1 MLVGIDVAKAELVVA
16 VRPSGERWTVAND
29 ERGVRTLVE
38 RFRRDAPELIGLEAT
53 GGYELLCVAELVAAA
68 LPVVVANPR
77 QVRDF
82 AKATG
87 QLAKTDRIDADI
99 LALFAD
105 RVRPAV
111 RPLPDAEAQELEAL
125 LSRRRQ
131 LIEMLGA
138 EKNRLGQVFGRGKRQ
153 VKKSLKGHITDD
165 GELIE
170 RRIIT
175 GRAAFAA
182 VLGSRPR
189 AHILLEAS
197 TESEWVA
204 RYLESLGHEVI
215 VADPGFAPMYA
226 TRSKKV
232 KTDKRDA
239 RALCEACQ
247 VGAYRAIH
255 RASDAQRHVRA
266 ELAVRDAVVRTRTRF
281 VAIIKAFVR
290 REGLRLRSGEPEHT
304 AAKLAELPLPMPLL
318 AELAPL
324 VSLLPPVNAAIAHAD
339 VRLTALAATDPIV
352 PRLRTVP
359 GVGPVTAVAFIAAL
373 DDITR
378 FQNAHQVQAYLGL
391 VPSEYSSGERQ
402 RRGRITK
409 RGNSRVRW
417 LLVEA
422 GWRVLRSADPD
433 AAPLRAWAERIALRR
448 GQRIAVV
455 ALARRLAGILFAVWR
470 DETTYHVPRA
480 RLAA

>member
-1 MLVGIDVAKAELVVA
+1 MD
-16 VRPSGERWTVAND
+16 T
-29 ERGVRTLVE
+29 
-38 RFRRDAPELIGLEAT
+38 IGLDLHKRESQ
-53 GGYELLCVAELVAAA
+53 LC
-68 LPVVVANPR
+68 
-77 QVRDF
+77 
-82 AKATG
+82 
-87 QLAKTDRIDADI
+87 I
-99 LALFAD
+99 
-105 RVRPAV
+105 
-111 RPLPDAEAQELEAL
+111 
-125 LSRRRQ
+125 
-131 LIEMLGA
+131 
-138 EKNRLGQVFGRGKRQ
+138 
-153 VKKSLKGHITDD
+153 ITED

-189 AHILLEAS
+189 ARILLEAS

-204 RYLESLGHEVI
+204 RYLESLGHDVI

-239 RALCEACQ
+239 RALCEASQ

-266 ELAVRDAVVRTRTRF
+266 ELAVRDALVRTRTRY

-304 AAKLAELPLPMPLL
+304 AAKLAELPLPLPLL

-324 VSLLPPVNAAIAHAD
+324 VSLLPPVNAEIAHANA
-339 VRLTALAATDPIV
+339 RLTALADIDPIV

-359 GVGPVTAVAFIAAL
+359 GVGPVTAVAFLAAL

-402 RRGRITK
+402 LRGRITK

-422 GWRVLRSADPD
+422 GWRLLRSNDP
-433 AAPLRAWAERIALRR
+433 AAAHLRTWAERIALRR
-448 GQRIAVV
+448 GKRIAVV
-455 ALARRLAGILFAVWR
+455 AVARRLAGILFAVWR
-470 DETTYHVPRA
+470 DDTTYHVPRA
-480 RLAA
+480 RMVA